1 MGNELVQPG
10 LCGVC
15 MHKADHGAAGVTG
28 AGVAF
33 RAPVLVGS
41 GLSQLG
47 VSEASLS
54 GTAAAP

>member
-1 MGNELVQPG
+1 MQPG